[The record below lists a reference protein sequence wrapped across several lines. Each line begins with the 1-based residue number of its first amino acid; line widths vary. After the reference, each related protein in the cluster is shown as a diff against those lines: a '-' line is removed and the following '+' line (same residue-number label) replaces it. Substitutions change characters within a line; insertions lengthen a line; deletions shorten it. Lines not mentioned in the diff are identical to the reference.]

1 MCLGVEHRG
10 IAVRVD
16 ERLGDW
22 TFSQSAHFHEHFAG
36 RVGIQVGVVAFAE
49 CFVDAE
55 DLEQVEYL
63 VADIAL
69 VVAHWFLLDENAT

>member
-1 MCLGVEHRG
+1 MCLRVEHRG

-22 TFSQSAHFHEHFAG
+22 TFGQPAHFHQHLAG
-36 RVGIQVGVVAFAE
+36 GVGVQVGVFAFAE
-49 CFVDAE
+49 CFVNAV
-55 DLEQVEYL
+55 DLKQVEYL